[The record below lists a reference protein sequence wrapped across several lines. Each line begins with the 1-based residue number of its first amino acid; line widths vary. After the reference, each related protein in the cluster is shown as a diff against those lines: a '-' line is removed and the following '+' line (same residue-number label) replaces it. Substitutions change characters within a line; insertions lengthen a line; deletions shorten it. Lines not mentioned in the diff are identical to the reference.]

1 MWLAIFAS
9 HSVPG
14 LMPSSYQTL
23 KRSACSPRNNRPDPF
38 RIFVRITYEN
48 IGLFAHVCDRS
59 FHKVPQIVKRFVYFA
74 MNSTP
79 SVPGPQWEE
88 MTAPAVVSRISLKWP
103 RLSRYFLTSSTI
115 SLSHPE

>member
-1 MWLAIFAS
+1 MAGNIRIPFRPGIDAVV
-9 HSVPG
+9 VPDPETVS
-14 LMPSSYQTL
+14 LQ
-23 KRSACSPRNNRPDPF
+23 PRNNRPDPF

-48 IGLFAHVCDRS
+48 IGLF
-59 FHKVPQIVKRFVYFA
+59 YFA